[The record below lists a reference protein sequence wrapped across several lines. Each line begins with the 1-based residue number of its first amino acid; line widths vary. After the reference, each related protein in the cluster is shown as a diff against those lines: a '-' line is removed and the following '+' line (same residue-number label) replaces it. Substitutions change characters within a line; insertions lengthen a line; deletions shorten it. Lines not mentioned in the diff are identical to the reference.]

1 MMGSVALAARF
12 LEQLIL
18 AGVPGGGF
26 FAR

>member
-26 FAR
+26 FTR

>member
-1 MMGSVALAARF
+1 MMGSVALAAHF

-18 AGVPGGGF
+18 AGIPGGGF